1 MKYQL
6 FPNLTAD
13 EMEALTADIKDR
25 GVMVPVEVDEAG
37 EVLDGH
43 HRAMIADSLG
53 LPYPTIVRDGW
64 DELQKLT
71 HVIALNAHRRH
82 LTGDQRAE
90 VVARLRKEGKSLRAI
105 AGVVRV
111 DVATVHRDLSGV
123 ADATPERVNGSDGKS
138 YAATH
143 PTPFRPRLDPVGYF
157 ATPTPPPAPV
167 VEPEKWSPGSGLM
180 SSESVDWYTPKRVLD
195 AVVAAMGGIDLDPC
209 ADPDKSV
216 PATTHYVEA
225 DDGLAQDWTGRVY
238 MNPPY
243 GRGIEAW
250 VTKLA
255 SAHKSGA
262 VTEAIALLPGRI
274 ETDWFYAVEAEWFC
288 NIEGRLAFSGHPNA
302 APFPSVAAYIGPNG
316 DAFADAFV
324 ALGDVYER
332 RRRFAR

>member
-13 EMEALTADIKDR
+13 EMEALTADIQER
-25 GVMVPVEVDEAG
+25 GVMVPVEVDEVG
-37 EVLDGH
+37 EILDGH

-53 LPYPTIVRDGW
+53 LPYPTTVRDGW

-90 VVARLRKEGKSLRAI
+90 VVARLRKEGKSTRAI
-105 AGVVRV
+105 GKVVGVSHVTIQNDLAGK
-111 DVATVHRDLSGV
+111 DLP
-123 ADATPERVNGSDGKS
+123 PERVNGSDGKS
-138 YAATH
+138 YPATR

-157 ATPTPPPAPV
+157 DTPAPAAPA
-167 VEPEKWSPGSGLM
+167 EPEKWAPASGLM
-180 SSESVDWYTPKRVLD
+180 SSDSVDWYTPKRVLD

-209 ADPDKSV
+209 ADPDKTV
-216 PATTHYVEA
+216 PATTHYREA
-225 DDGLAQDWTGRVY
+225 DDGLAQDWAGRVY

-250 VTKLA
+250 VAKLA
-255 SAHKSGA
+255 AAHRSGA
-262 VTEAIALLPGRI
+262 VPEAIALLPGRI

-302 APFPSVAAYIGPNG
+302 APFPSVATYIGPNG
-316 DAFADAFV
+316 EAFADVFV
-324 ALGDVYER
+324 ALGDVYQR
-332 RRRFAR
+332 QRRFVR